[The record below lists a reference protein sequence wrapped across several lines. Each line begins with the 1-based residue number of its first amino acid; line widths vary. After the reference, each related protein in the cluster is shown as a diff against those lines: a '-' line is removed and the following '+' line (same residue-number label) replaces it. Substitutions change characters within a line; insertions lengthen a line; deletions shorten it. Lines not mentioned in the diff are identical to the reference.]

1 MMQRDRLSLNANR
14 WQSMKF
20 ATIFVWLSIGHNITY
35 TVRTLP
41 RYLKMRRG
49 KLSFNANRWQ
59 SIKFATTFQVSSVWL
74 SIVHRL
80 PYPSR
85 CQLTESNRV
94 LWIDRS
100 IFRPSISSTVQ
111 ALQPLHISSKH
122 TPEGRRTPIWKV
134 GGWMCLDWNR
144 PIRTW
149 LNLCLTQIISF

>member
-1 MMQRDRLSLNANR
+1 METSLKTGLAQIFSCCPKNLSCQNLGGSPPGPYAYE
-14 WQSMKF
+14 F
-20 ATIFVWLSIGHNITY
+20 
-35 TVRTLP
+35 
-41 RYLKMRRG
+41 
-49 KLSFNANRWQ
+49 SFNANQWQ

-80 PYPSR
+80 AYPSR

-100 IFRPSISSTVQ
+100 IFLPSISSTVQ
-111 ALQPLHISSKH
+111 ALQPLHISSEH
-122 TPEGRRTPIWKV
+122 TPQGRRTPIWKV